1 MTVRTHASFI
11 DSLGME
17 KMVESFLSDHD
28 RTYGHQAPEEPVEV
42 VNLRLSA
49 RSTVGNVMPLRS
61 LDDRSSDEA
70 VRDAYFGPLQGILST
85 PVVGRGSL
93 TSDSRN
99 GHIIIEEYDA
109 TTVVPPGCTV
119 EIDAENNMVIKV
131 GSDE

>member
-1 MTVRTHASFI
+1 M
-11 DSLGME
+11 
-17 KMVESFLSDHD
+17 
-28 RTYGHQAPEEPVEV
+28 
-42 VNLRLSA
+42 RLSA

-93 TSDSRN
+93 TSDSRD
-99 GHIIIEEYDA
+99 GPIIIEEYDA